1 MKVLTTTEA
10 RKVLPELIN
19 QVRYRRQMVAIGRR
33 QQAEVLLVKFPEH
46 YNVNLS
52 DTTNMNQYGRSFDW
66 LEAEPDIYSRS
77 DLKKSYVWAW

>member
-1 MKVLTTTEA
+1 MKVITTTEA

-19 QVRYRRQMVAIGRR
+19 QVRYRRQVVAIGRR

-46 YNVNLS
+46 YNANLS

-77 DLKKSYVWAW
+77 DLKKSYV